1 MRHARNMRRDRG
13 AVIIM
18 VMLACVLLAAVL
30 AVMLN
35 VGTAQLRRSVESERA
50 LQALAGADAGAG
62 WYRALL
68 QKNYGNI
75 AATAV
80 ALGQTGGVDT
90 ITLDAHTVVQVTVV
104 PMAPG
109 GQGAQDHNDLN
120 LQINPIVTEQ
130 MIQLVSTAVVV
141 EDGIQVAQRTSTTL
155 LRIFQ
160 KARPYSEIVGVVDD
174 AGPDAIDSP
183 GDAAGQAAA
192 SNTTDL
198 LVHAFTRTG
207 DGPPVEDDQFQA
219 LQWADGN
226 PGGGGVLP

>member
-1 MRHARNMRRDRG
+1 MRRAQRDRG

-18 VMLACVLLAAVL
+18 VMLACVLLAAAL
-30 AVMLN
+30 AVMLD
-35 VGTAQLRRSVESERA
+35 VSTAQLRRSVESERA

-68 QKNYGNI
+68 QQNYGDI
-75 AATAV
+75 AATAL
-80 ALGQTGGVDT
+80 ALGKTNGVDT
-90 ITLDAHTVVQVTVV
+90 ITLDTHTVVQVTVV
-104 PMAPG
+104 PIG
-109 GQGAQDHNDLN
+109 TLGEGAQDHDDLN
-120 LQINPIVTEQ
+120 LQNNPIVTEQ
-130 MIQLVSTAVVV
+130 LIQVASTAVVV

-160 KARPYSEIVGVVDD
+160 KAKPYSEIVGVVDD

-192 SNTTDL
+192 PNTTDL
-198 LVHAFTRTG
+198 LVHAFTRAG
-207 DGPPVEDDQFQA
+207 DGPPIEDDQFEA

>member
-1 MRHARNMRRDRG
+1 MRRARCDRG
-13 AVIIM
+13 VAIIM
-18 VMLACVLLAAVL
+18 VMLACVLLAAAL
-30 AVMLN
+30 AVMLD
-35 VGTAQLRRSVESERA
+35 VGTAQLRRSVESARA
-50 LQALAGADAGAG
+50 LQAQAGADAGAG

-68 QKNYGNI
+68 QKNSGNI
-75 AATAV
+75 AATAQ
-80 ALGQTGGVDT
+80 ALGLTNGVDT

-104 PMAPG
+104 PMSPG
-109 GQGAQDHNDLN
+109 GQGAQDHNDVN
-120 LQINPIVTEQ
+120 LQYNPVVKEQ

-141 EDGIQVAQRTSTTL
+141 EDGVQVAQRTSTTL

-160 KARPYSEIVGVVDD
+160 VIKPYSEIVGVVDD

-192 SNTTDL
+192 PNTTDL
-198 LVHAFTRTG
+198 LVRAFSRSG
-207 DGPPVEDDQFQA
+207 DGPPVEKDQFQA